1 MGEKRPKEELYK
13 FFAVGFLWFVC
24 VVVSYYFHFILKTD
38 IVFVHFF
45 YIPVILTSWWFRRK
59 GIWITAI
66 FALMLMIMCI
76 LSPVEASVW
85 DDVVRVFMLV
95 VVGTA
100 IAILS
105 ENSYIL
111 RSKIQGYSKN
121 LEQKVKDRAVVLL
134 KLDEK
139 NKELEHEI
147 DERIKTEETL
157 ENAYV
162 NLRKAKEE
170 AEYANQMKSIFL
182 ASMSHELRTPLNSII
197 GFTGIL
203 LQGLPGKLNDE
214 QEKQLGMVYASSKHL
229 LSLIN
234 DLLDISKIES
244 GELKLH
250 LTEFSLG
257 KTGKEIKVAF
267 MPMVKKKGMKFIC
280 DVPDINVVS
289 DERRFKQILL
299 NLVSNAIKFTEKGEV
314 EVKGIVKNK
323 GIKIIVR
330 DTGTGIKKE
339 DIHKLFEPF
348 SQLEY
353 TVSNEKGTGLGLHL
367 TKDLIRIL
375 NGDIRVESEYG
386 KGSKF
391 IVTFPLKYKE

>member
-1 MGEKRPKEELYK
+1 VGRKRPKEELYK
-13 FFAVGFLWFVC
+13 FFVVGFLWFVC
-24 VVVSYYFHFILKTD
+24 VVISYYFHFILKTD
-38 IVFVHFF
+38 IVFTHLF
-45 YIPVILTSWWFRRK
+45 YLPIVLSGWWFRHK
-59 GIWITAI
+59 GIWIIAI
-66 FALMLMIMCI
+66 FGLTLVIMHI

-85 DDVVRVFMLV
+85 DDVLRASMFI

-100 IAILS
+100 VAILS

-111 RSKIQGYSKN
+111 RSKIQEYSKN

-139 NKELEHEI
+139 NKELKNEI
-147 DERIKTEETL
+147 AERIKTEETL
-157 ENAYV
+157 ENTYV
-162 NLRKAKEE
+162 NLKKAKEA

-203 LQGLPGKLNDE
+203 LQGLAGELNDE
-214 QEKQLGMVYASSKHL
+214 QKKQLGMVYASSKHL

-244 GELKLH
+244 GELKLY
-250 LTEFSLG
+250 LTEFNLS
-257 KTGKEIKVAF
+257 KTGKEIIATFVSKAE
-267 MPMVKKKGMKFIC
+267 KKGIRLTW

-330 DTGTGIKKE
+330 DTGAGIKKE

-367 TKDLIRIL
+367 TKNLVQFL

-391 IVTFPLKYKE
+391 IFTLPLKYKE